1 VQGVSSIRTT
11 AKDNKVFIHIFDW
24 RGATLEVNRIKPKIV
39 SARLLSTGQSLKFT
53 QTEEKLKL
61 ELPSQMPDPNVTTI
75 ALMTA

>member
-24 RGATLEVNRIKPKIV
+24 PRATLEVNRIKPKVV
-39 SARLLSTGQSLKFT
+39 SARLLATGQSLKFT

-75 ALMTA
+75 ALRTA